1 MSTNRYT
8 EMDKL
13 NTLAATA
20 VDELNQLIRVNDPSE
35 TERFRMTR
43 ATSILTSYSRIVEA
57 HARTGMLNFKIAQ
70 ALAGDDADQLETYV
84 KRAFP
89 AARKMLNG

>member
-1 MSTNRYT
+1 MSTTKYT
-8 EMDKL
+8 EMEKL

-20 VDELNQLIRVNDPSE
+20 VDELNQLIRVNNPDE

-57 HARTGMLNFKIAQ
+57 QARTGMLTFKIAQ
-70 ALAGDDADQLETYV
+70 VVAGDDSEALETYV

-89 AARKMLNG
+89 QVRKMLNG